1 MPEYKTFDHITSR
14 AHFLEASNKSST
26 TTTPQEVTAIQSQ
39 TLEICDDNIQ
49 MLPSFEQ
56 TPGTK
61 IKKNY
66 SKKIGISPEYE
77 RILKLM
83 KDHPHSE
90 TIAQGYLDIIQDIKN
105 EKLNIKMFPSKSK
118 VFEDIYKK
126 VNVSIIFLNSKVKG
140 MGRKKVGDL

>member
-1 MPEYKTFDHITSR
+1 
-14 AHFLEASNKSST
+14 
-26 TTTPQEVTAIQSQ
+26 
-39 TLEICDDNIQ
+39 
-49 MLPSFEQ
+49 
-56 TPGTK
+56 
-61 IKKNY
+61 
-66 SKKIGISPEYE
+66 
-77 RILKLM
+77 M

-140 MGRKKVGDL
+140 MGRKKVGDLWTRSIKANRRTKSKVNARVSYCYAELPEGYLFPYILPVLEVESKLFDTTGRRVSG